1 MIFIHY
7 YQIGANENKKERRAI
22 CDTLDDAKA
31 QQRVLGGVI
40 QAFECVEN
48 IEQTNELVIDEV
60 SQLIDDLISEELG
73 SPRSMNFTNEQWNE
87 YKHNSLE
94 NIKCIMRGEFGEN
107 E

>member
-7 YQIGANENKKERRAI
+7 YKIGTNENKQERRAI
-22 CDTLDDAKA
+22 CDTLDEAKKR
-31 QQRVLGGVI
+31 QQVLGGCI
-40 QAFECVEN
+40 QGFECVEN
-48 IEQTNELVIDEV
+48 IEQTNEPVVDEV

-73 SPRSMNFTNEQWNE
+73 SPRSMNFTTEQWNE

-94 NIKCIMRGEFGEN
+94 NIKCIMRGEFNEN

>member
-1 MIFIHY
+1 MIYIHY
-7 YQIGANENKKERRAI
+7 YQIGTNENKKEHRFI
-22 CDTLDDAKA
+22 HDDLDKAKA
-31 QQRVLGGVI
+31 QQQVLGGVI

-48 IEQTNELVIDEV
+48 IEQTNELVVDEV

-73 SPRSMNFTNEQWNE
+73 SPRSMNFTTEQWNE

-94 NIKCIMRGEFGEN
+94 NIRCIMRGEFNEN